1 MVTGI
6 IIVGIFVVIAA
17 LMIAKKLPTVLALP
31 IMAVLIA
38 FAAGLP
44 LKGEEGILTYVIPQG
59 ALKLSGTYVAIL
71 FSCWLSRIL
80 YRTGVSATIIKK
92 AAEFGGDKPFIVSVL
107 LCAASVILFMVL
119 YGTGAVAMVGA
130 IVLPIMM
137 SVGVAPVI
145 ACNSFLAAM
154 TAGYMINPAN
164 IAAITNITG
173 VEQKEMYLAAG
184 ILTAMSCIFCIGILV
199 WGFKKNGKKYA
210 FAAEIEAD
218 DDEIETV
225 KGIRGFLACMT
236 PLVVVLIMLIFN
248 LDAITVFLI
257 GILWVIVM
265 TVKGNWSRY
274 SSMIVQSCY
283 EGFKEGA
290 PTAALMFGIGMLIN
304 AMTAPTTQAAILPFM
319 KAITP
324 ATAIGLIIFVCV
336 LSPGSLYRGPFN
348 ILGLGAGLA
357 VSMMAVE
364 SVPVLALSV
373 AFYAAMRW
381 PTQSCPTSTQVVW
394 CANFVGSEP
403 TAVAMKV
410 FWPNWIVTALSV
422 IVLVLMYI

>member
-173 VEQKEMYLAAG
+173 EMCIRDRYGTVVPIITPFDENGEVDIKSLEN
-184 ILTAMSCIFCIGILV
+184 LTE
-199 WGFKKNGKKYA
+199 Y
-210 FAAEIEAD
+210 
-218 DDEIETV
+218 
-225 KGIRGFLACMT
+225 
-236 PLVVVLIMLIFN
+236 
-248 LDAITVFLI
+248 
-257 GILWVIVM
+257 
-265 TVKGNWSRY
+265 
-274 SSMIVQSCY
+274 IVQSGLQCLY
-283 EGFKEGA
+283 PCGTTGEMCLLSLEERKKVVETVVRKTAGRIPVFAQVGA
-290 PTAALMFGIGMLIN
+290 VTLADTIELARH
-304 AMTAPTTQAAILPFM
+304 AVQA
-319 KAITP
+319 
-324 ATAIGLIIFVCV
+324 GRCV
-336 LSPGSLYRGPFN
+336 
-348 ILGLGAGLA
+348 
-357 VSMMAVE
+357 
-364 SVPVLALSV
+364 
-373 AFYAAMRW
+373 
-381 PTQSCPTSTQVVW
+381 
-394 CANFVGSEP
+394 
-403 TAVAMKV
+403 
-410 FWPNWIVTALSV
+410 
-422 IVLVLMYI
+422 